1 MKLYGNYKNK
11 CLSIIIVSLI
21 FTGISC
27 NKYDITDNEL
37 IFNRNITINNNSQL
51 KNEVEGIRLWM
62 KAVTEDSRCPEELDC
77 FWPGNGA
84 VAFEII
90 IGHRTYPFTLN
101 TYTLPRDTT
110 LERYNIRLTDLKP
123 WPKANEII
131 PQSDYKAEVFITK
144 K

>member
-1 MKLYGNYKNK
+1 MT
-11 CLSIIIVSLI
+11 SLI
-21 FTGISC
+21 FAGVSC
-27 NKYDITDNEL
+27 NKDDVTGNEL
-37 IFNRNITINNNSQL
+37 NINRNTTINNNSQL
-51 KNEVEGIRLWM
+51 KNEAEGIRLWM

-84 VAFEII
+84 VAFELT
-90 IGHRTYPFTLN
+90 IGNRSYPFTLN

-131 PQSDYKAEVFITK
+131 PQQDYKAEMLITK